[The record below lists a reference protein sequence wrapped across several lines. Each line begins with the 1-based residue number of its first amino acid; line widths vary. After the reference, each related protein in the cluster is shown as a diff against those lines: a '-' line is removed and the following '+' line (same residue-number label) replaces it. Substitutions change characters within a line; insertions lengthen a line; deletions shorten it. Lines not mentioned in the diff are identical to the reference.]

1 VEVKSSNHLSCEE
14 AQKNR
19 YHWVEALFH

>member
-1 VEVKSSNHLSCEE
+1 VEVKSSNHLSCGET
-14 AQKNR
+14 QKNR